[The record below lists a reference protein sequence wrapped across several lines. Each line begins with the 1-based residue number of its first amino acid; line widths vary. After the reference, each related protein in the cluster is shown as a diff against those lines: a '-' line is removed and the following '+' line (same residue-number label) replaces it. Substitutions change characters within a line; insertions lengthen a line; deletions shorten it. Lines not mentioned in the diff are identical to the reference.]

1 MKTLKELTEQLALL
15 DLGKA
20 TDAEILSI
28 MREIPE
34 VGLHGFH
41 LFRGQ
46 RILRCRT
53 NLKEFPNHWKGEK
66 DISYLP
72 DATTAD
78 YGRASLRGN
87 AMFYGCMGRQKDFE
101 ASRMLAIHE
110 VNGMMHD
117 PAFDP
122 EMEEYAVVGNWH
134 VLHPL
139 EVVSVVQ
146 AEELHTKNDMLSQ
159 EYKQYMANL
168 DGAKVDKEGSLVFTS
183 FIAKEFCKLVAT
195 PEEYK
200 ISAAFAHWAVEKG
213 MHGVAYPSAKAMGDT
228 DAFNVALTPLA
239 VDENCKLHAAYAYRL
254 IKEEEKSLIPYPF
267 LGDTAIQASFH
278 WQDPGYL
285 PRPDYVKE
293 QLRRQR
299 LLSPEEQ
306 QKFKLNDPS
315 R

>member
-1 MKTLKELTEQLALL
+1 MRTLTEITEQLSQV
-15 DLGKA
+15 DLKKLS
-20 TDAEILSI
+20 DADILAI
-28 MREIPE
+28 MRQIPE

-72 DATTAD
+72 DAAKAD

-87 AMFYGCMGRQKDFE
+87 AMFYGCMGRHKDFE

-117 PAFDP
+117 PTFDM

-139 EVVSVVQ
+139 EVISVVQ
-146 AEELHTKNDMLSQ
+146 AEELHSKNDMLSQ
-159 EYKQYMANL
+159 EFKQYMSNL
-168 DGAKVDKEGSLVFTS
+168 DGTKVDKEGSLVFTS
-183 FIAKEFCKLVAT
+183 FIAKEFCKQVAA

-200 ISAAFAHWAVEKG
+200 ITAAFSHWAVEKG

-239 VDENCKLHAAYAYRL
+239 IEENCKLQAAYAYRL

-267 LGDTAIQASFH
+267 LGDTDIQASFH
-278 WQDPGYL
+278 WKDPGYL
-285 PRPDYVKE
+285 PRLDMIKE
-293 QLRRQR
+293 QVRRQR
-299 LLSPEEQ
+299 QLELPAAKTAKKQ
-306 QKFKLNDPS
+306 
-315 R
+315 